1 MDRMGEEL
9 AALLTS
15 PPATQAVQSAARIF
29 FSNQDITV
37 NLIPALAIRQT
48 RQHRWSSV
56 HDRMLGLTASQFS
69 CGCNWLRRSILA
81 LLAAL
86 PLLGI
91 PLAPLLAPL
100 LAGMS
105 GSLYGG
111 TDSGYGSVAREGE
124 QAIN

>member
-1 MDRMGEEL
+1 MFNCITI
-9 AALLTS
+9 LL
-15 PPATQAVQSAARIF
+15 
-29 FSNQDITV
+29 
-37 NLIPALAIRQT
+37 
-48 RQHRWSSV
+48 
-56 HDRMLGLTASQFS
+56 
-69 CGCNWLRRSILA
+69 CNWLRRSILA

>member
-1 MDRMGEEL
+1 MTG
-9 AALLTS
+9 
-15 PPATQAVQSAARIF
+15 
-29 FSNQDITV
+29 
-37 NLIPALAIRQT
+37 
-48 RQHRWSSV
+48 
-56 HDRMLGLTASQFS
+56 
-69 CGCNWLRRSILA
+69 CGSILA

-100 LAGMS
+100 LGGMS

-124 QAIN
+124 QAIH